1 MTLASD
7 LTLTTGQLRGTTSR
21 AEDEIRAVLAEK
33 ASAIQ
38 AQDAERLVALY
49 TPDIVVFDLAPPLLH
64 PAAEVLDPSGKQA
77 WFPGFEPGMGYE
89 ISDLTV
95 ATEAGIAFCHGLV
108 RFSATPRG
116 GSAEFTMWFRS
127 TVCLRAVD
135 GRWRISHEHESTPFH
150 MDGSFRAAVE
160 LQP

>member
-1 MTLASD
+1 MMVSTDMTLTAD
-7 LTLTTGQLRGTTSR
+7 QPGGTASR

-38 AQDAERLVALY
+38 AQDAARLVALY

-77 WFPGFEPGMGYE
+77 WFAGFEPGMGYE
-89 ISDLTV
+89 SSDLTV
-95 ATEAGIAFCHGLV
+95 TTEAGIAVCHALV
-108 RFSATPRG
+108 QFSATPRG
-116 GSAEFTMWFRS
+116 GSEGFTMWFRS
-127 TVCLRAVD
+127 TVCLRTID